1 MRIRDWRSE
10 VCSADLGDEQETR
23 VLVAAVIQGIEAARN
38 EGIVDGADRQEARPK
53 QRSRESQGCEHQE
66 EIILR
71 DAEFDMLSNAI
82 AGPFL
87 SGRDFRAREDI
98 LELAATKQPSLIT
111 ERTEIGRYS
120 HAREKCNNRSE
131 ERRGGYRWYSQS

>member
-71 DAEFDMLSNAI
+71 DAEFDMLSN
-82 AGPFL
+82 
-87 SGRDFRAREDI
+87 
-98 LELAATKQPSLIT
+98 
-111 ERTEIGRYS
+111 
-120 HAREKCNNRSE
+120 RSD
-131 ERRGGYRWYSQS
+131 ERRSGKSLPVRVDLGCRCIIKKK